1 MDLHSLLDNL
11 LSPPIL
17 FFALGF
23 IAVLLRSDLA
33 VPPTVTKLLSLY
45 LLMAIGFKGGIAI
58 RASGLP
64 FDVLMVLGAGIA
76 MATLVPLYTFFVLR
90 TRLNVY
96 DAAAIAACYGS
107 VSAVTFIAATSFL
120 EERGIP
126 FGGHMVAAMALM
138 ESPAIVVGVL
148 LVRLLGPAAGDERRG
163 VRGLLHEAFLNG
175 PVLLLMGSL
184 VIGAVVSDAG
194 AASMKPFTGD
204 LFKGVLTL
212 FLLEMGIVA
221 AQNVRGLKTGGVF
234 LCFFAI
240 LVPLVNGSL
249 GIGVAWLLG
258 LDAGDA
264 LLFTV
269 LCASA
274 SYIAVPAALRVAIP
288 EANASLYVPM
298 SLAVTFPFNFALGIP
313 LYWATIQRFWS

>member
-221 AQNVRGLKTGGVF
+221 AQNVRGLKTGGAF
-234 LCFFAI
+234 LGAFAI
-240 LVPLVNGSL
+240 LVPLLNATL
-249 GIGVAWLLG
+249 GLSVAWLLG
-258 LDAGDA
+258 LSAGNA

-274 SYIAVPAALRVAIP
+274 SYIAVPAAVRVAIP
-288 EANASLYVPM
+288 EANPSLYVPM
-298 SLAVTFPFNFALGIP
+298 SLAVTFPFNLGLGIP
-313 LYWATIQRFWS
+313 LYWTAIQRFWS